1 MNAHHPHEKG
11 RASRLTREQ
20 AANLLYRYPNVSE
33 AEANAILNFL
43 RKGRHLDVGILTADE
58 QLKPQ
63 LDSFMSDH
71 AKQFRVGVVEGSAVV
86 AAIAGFLAICW
97 LIWKTVEPAALAV

>member
-1 MNAHHPHEKG
+1 MNNIHPHENG

-20 AANLLYRYPNVSE
+20 AANLLYRYPHVSE
-33 AEANAILNFL
+33 AEENAILTFL

-63 LDSFMSDH
+63 LDSFMRDH
-71 AKQFRVGVVEGSAVV
+71 AKYFRVGIVEGSALV
-86 AAIAGFLAICW
+86 AAIGGLLAICW
-97 LIWKTVEPAALAV
+97 LIWKAVEPAALDV